1 MRFLLLVYIC
11 FAVWYPIIK
20 RGGGGGGGVET
31 PLICL
36 IRSHICSYHQAN
48 QVLWT
53 PIVVYYGSLGTKQQ
67 SLNQSFVIKTLICL
81 AFRDRRG
88 RDRTVV
94 GFIICNQW
102 LSPLTLWVV
111 LDTTLCDKVC
121 QWLATGRWF
130 SLCTPVSST
139 NKTDRHDITE
149 ILLKVTLNTIIQ
161 TLNLSCF
168 ISIVWL
174 NKRNN
179 CRLLINMCWLWISSK
194 TDLNL
199 FLLNDTAVYWFQ
211 SKCQTI

>member
-1 MRFLLLVYIC
+1 MTGIVLRQSYFKIISHC
-11 FAVWYPIIK
+11 PIFHPKTASTKSVSLSVEVFII
-20 RGGGGGGGVET
+20 GLHLFCCLISNYQEGGGGVET

-67 SLNQSFVIKTLICL
+67 SLDQSFMIRTLICL

-88 RDRTVV
+88 RDRMVV
-94 GFIICNQW
+94 GFIICNQC

-121 QWLATGRWF
+121 QWRATGRWF
-130 SLCTPVSST
+130 SPCTLVSST

-149 ILLKVTLNTIIQ
+149 IFLKW
-161 TLNLSCF
+161 C
-168 ISIVWL
+168 
-174 NKRNN
+174 
-179 CRLLINMCWLWISSK
+179 
-194 TDLNL
+194 
-199 FLLNDTAVYWFQ
+199 
-211 SKCQTI
+211 

>member
-1 MRFLLLVYIC
+1 LRFLLLVYIC

-20 RGGGGGGGVET
+20 RGGGVET
-31 PLICL
+31 PLTCL
-36 IRSHICSYHQAN
+36 IRPPICSCHQAN

-67 SLNQSFVIKTLICL
+67 SLNQSFMIRTLICL
-81 AFRDRRG
+81 AFRDCRG
-88 RDRTVV
+88 CDRMVV
-94 GFIICNQW
+94 GFIICNQC
-102 LSPLTLWVV
+102 LSSLTLWVV

-121 QWLATGRWF
+121 QWLATGLWF